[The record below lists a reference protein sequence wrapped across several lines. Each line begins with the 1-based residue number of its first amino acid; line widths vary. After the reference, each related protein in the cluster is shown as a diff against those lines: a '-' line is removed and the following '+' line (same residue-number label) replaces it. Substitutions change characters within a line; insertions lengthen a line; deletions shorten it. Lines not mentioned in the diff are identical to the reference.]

1 MNSRFHATTG
11 ALALAIGAAFPAVS
25 TAQQSTARQ
34 DTGWTM
40 PYERGF
46 WGHAGLSLGR
56 SELDITCPAGAACDD
71 TEQAFRAFVGGRFNN
86 TIGGEIAYIKFG
98 DFTRGG
104 GETDVEG
111 VDLALMAGIPFGNN
125 WSIFGKLGG
134 IYSQVDVTGAAPGAA
149 ADHGAGAR
157 QQLVQVEGLHQVVVR
172 ADVEAGDAVG
182 HRVARGDDQHRHVAA
197 RAAHRLQHLEAVLA
211 RQPEVEQR
219 EVVGAVP
226 ERELGGGAVAHPV
239 DRVAGVLHAVHH
251 GAADHRIVFH
261 HQHPHAR

>member
-1 MNSRFHATTG
+1 MNSRLHATTA
-11 ALALAIGAAFPAVS
+11 ALVVAAGAALPSVA
-25 TAQQSTARQ
+25 TAQQQQ

-40 PYERGF
+40 PYQRSF

-134 IYSQVDVTGAAPGAA
+134 IYSQVDVTGTAPGLAT
-149 ADHGAGAR
+149 GGEKGWGPRAG
-157 QQLVQVEGLHQVVVR
+157 VGLQMGLTENWAIR
-172 ADVEAGDAVG
+172 ADYDRYRIKVPGG
-182 HRVARGDDQHRHVAA
+182 
-197 RAAHRLQHLEAVLA
+197 
-211 RQPEVEQR
+211 R
-219 EVVGAVP
+219 ENVDTFLIGAQYTF
-226 ERELGGGAVAHPV
+226 R
-239 DRVAGVLHAVHH
+239 
-251 GAADHRIVFH
+251 
-261 HQHPHAR
+261 

>member
-1 MNSRFHATTG
+1 MNSRLHATTA
-11 ALALAIGAAFPAVS
+11 ALVVAAGAALPSVAI
-25 TAQQSTARQ
+25 AQQQQ

-40 PYERGF
+40 PYQRSF

-134 IYSQVDVTGAAPGAA
+134 IYSQVDVTGTAPGLAT
-149 ADHGAGAR
+149 GGEKGWGPRAG
-157 QQLVQVEGLHQVVVR
+157 VGLQMGLTENWAIR
-172 ADVEAGDAVG
+172 ADYDRYRIKVPGG
-182 HRVARGDDQHRHVAA
+182 
-197 RAAHRLQHLEAVLA
+197 
-211 RQPEVEQR
+211 R
-219 EVVGAVP
+219 ENVDTFLIGAQYTF
-226 ERELGGGAVAHPV
+226 R
-239 DRVAGVLHAVHH
+239 
-251 GAADHRIVFH
+251 
-261 HQHPHAR
+261 

>member
-1 MNSRFHATTG
+1 MNSRLHATTA
-11 ALALAIGAAFPAVS
+11 ALVVAAGAALPSVAI
-25 TAQQSTARQ
+25 AQQQQQ

-40 PYERGF
+40 PYQRSF

-134 IYSQVDVTGAAPGAA
+134 IYSQVDVTGTAPGLAT
-149 ADHGAGAR
+149 GGEKGWGPRAG
-157 QQLVQVEGLHQVVVR
+157 VGLQMGLTENWAIR
-172 ADVEAGDAVG
+172 ADYDRYRIKVPGG
-182 HRVARGDDQHRHVAA
+182 
-197 RAAHRLQHLEAVLA
+197 
-211 RQPEVEQR
+211 R
-219 EVVGAVP
+219 ENVDTFLIGAQYTF
-226 ERELGGGAVAHPV
+226 R
-239 DRVAGVLHAVHH
+239 
-251 GAADHRIVFH
+251 
-261 HQHPHAR
+261 